1 MTEPVT
7 IRLEIITD
15 NSHNYFLC
23 HTGSVCRITLRN
35 TSNYSVQLK
44 YESKNVALAP
54 DALSGNMALAPGA
67 LSETMIFFSGGLG
80 NIQSRMMARAYVG
93 SLALKKV
100 IDGDGK
106 TVELFNLDR
115 IILPN
120 TFHCTLCL
128 IPIF

>member
-15 NSHNYFLC
+15 KSLNVFLC
-23 HTGSVCRITLRN
+23 YGASAFRITLRN

-67 LSETMIFFSGGLG
+67 LSEPMIFISGGWG
-80 NIQSRMMARAYVG
+80 NMQSRMMARAYVG

-115 IILPN
+115 IILPH
-120 TFHCTLCL
+120 TFHCNLCL